1 MTAKKGISRRDFLK
15 ASSALAA
22 GTLLASCAPQIITQ
36 VVTVKETVEVPVE
49 KTVSVPQTQIV
60 KETVQVQQT
69 VEVPVEVQ
77 EKKPDKLV
85 FWHMY
90 FDDDASKGLVIK
102 DFAGTFQSTTGITV
116 ELSQIAW
123 GDHITRMNTVGAA
136 KDKIPDTF
144 ISGLARPGL
153 QSMVDGGYTMPLDGL
168 LTADDIAQYQPSLL
182 EACKFNGKI
191 YALPQEAQIFGFLYN
206 MKVFDDLGLSEP
218 TTIDE
223 LEAGMD
229 KMLAKGIVPLGVIG
243 AAGTF
248 AAEWLTH
255 SLGARAATQAQMD
268 DITTGK
274 SKFSD
279 KFLVVEETMERWGK
293 KGYYGNVLTNDWG
306 PEVIAMHD
314 GKTAMM
320 CMGIF
325 FAAESKAQFHEEDL
339 KYGIL
344 VPPPLASGIPKQIG
358 GGLWWG
364 VSVNQYTANPAW
376 ATRLAV
382 EMSGKGFSEQWVR
395 RTDNPVGGAVD
406 TANITWTTLKRCYE
420 ILADHAVAW
429 LNIPAKIS
437 SDFDNIQTQLVANTV
452 TAKQAADQIDAL
464 FASL

>member
-1 MTAKKGISRRDFLK
+1 MTTRKSISRRDFLK

-22 GTLLASCAPQIITQ
+22 GTLLAGCAPQIITQ
-36 VVTVKETVEVPVE
+36 TVRETVEVPVE
-49 KTVSVPQTQIV
+49 KTVAVPQTQIV
-60 KETVQVQQT
+60 KETVQVATT
-69 VEVPVEVQ
+69 VEVPVEVK

-102 DFAGTFQSTTGITV
+102 DFAGTFGSTTGIKV

-123 GDHITRMNTVGAA
+123 GDHVTRMQTVGAA
-136 KDKIPDTF
+136 KDKVPDTF
-144 ISGLARPGL
+144 VSGLARPGL
-153 QSMVDGGYTMPLDGL
+153 QGMVDGGFVMPLDDF
-168 LTADDIAQYQPSLL
+168 LTPDDIAQYQPSLL

-206 MKVFDDLGLSEP
+206 MKVFQDLGISEP
-218 TTIDE
+218 TKIDE
-223 LEAGMD
+223 LEAYMD
-229 KMLAKGIVPLGVIG
+229 KMLAKGIVPLGVVG

-255 SLGARAATQAQMD
+255 SLGAQVATQAEMD
-268 DITTGK
+268 AITTGK
-274 SKFSD
+274 AKFSD

-293 KGYYGNVLTNDWG
+293 KGYYGNVLVNDWG

-344 VPPPLASGIPKQIG
+344 VPPTLASGVPKQIG

-364 VSVNQYTANPAW
+364 VSVNKYTDNPAW

-382 EMSGKGFSEQWVR
+382 EMTGKGFSEQWIR
-395 RTDNPVGGAVD
+395 RTDNPGSGAVN
-406 TANITWTTLKRCYE
+406 TANITWTTLKRAYE
-420 ILADHAVAW
+420 ILADHAVCW
-429 LNIPAKIS
+429 LNIPSKIS
-437 SDFDNIQTQLVANTV
+437 SDFDSVQTQLVANKIA
-452 TAKQAADQIDAL
+452 AKDAADKIDAL